1 MSYRWSGSRSRW
13 GVRRLWPGVV
23 AAFAAA
29 VPGEALPADKPRAA
43 AEFSMT
49 GTAVPGM
56 ASYDRIIGDLM
67 KKWDVPGGAIA
78 VAKDG
83 RLLLARG
90 YGLAD
95 VETQRPVQPDS
106 LFRIASVSKPIT
118 AATIL
123 ALVEREQVD
132 LDAKALDVL
141 PKCVPLDGQATD
153 PRFHQITVRQLLQHT
168 AGFDR
173 SVSLDPM
180 LVSPKI
186 AEALGQSTPP
196 DQAGIIRFMLG
207 RRLDFDPGTKYAYS
221 NFGYCLLGRIIEE
234 ASGKPYDEAVGELVL
249 KPAGATRMRL
259 ARTRR
264 EDLLPKEVR
273 YYDPPGTEPVDSIFP
288 QDKDKTPAPY
298 GRYYIE
304 AMDAHGGW
312 LASPV
317 DLVRFVTA
325 LDGSRKPALMREETF
340 RRIDTDPMPRISK
353 DRPTYYG
360 LGWAVHRYQTGTNW
374 SHAGALPGTN
384 TLLVRTHHGMV
395 WAALFNSRPD
405 GDAFL
410 GEVDRAMWN
419 AYDQVTDWPDHDL
432 FER

>member
-1 MSYRWSGSRSRW
+1 MSSVSQW
-13 GVRRLWPGVV
+13 GWGIRRLWLAVLT
-23 AAFAAA
+23 AFAAA
-29 VPGEALPADKPRAA
+29 VPGEALPADKPTP
-43 AEFSMT
+43 AESFSMT
-49 GTAVPGM
+49 GTPVPGM
-56 ASYDRIIGDLM
+56 ASYDRIIGELM
-67 KKWDVPGGAIA
+67 KKWEIPGGAVA

-90 YGLAD
+90 YGLAE
-95 VETQRPVQPDS
+95 VETQRPVQPDA

-123 ALVEREQVD
+123 ALVEREQID
-132 LDAKALDVL
+132 LDAKALDLL
-141 PKCVPLDGQATD
+141 PRCEPPDSQSMDL
-153 PRFHQITVRQLLQHT
+153 RFKEITVRNLLQHT
-168 AGFDR
+168 AGFNR

-180 LVSPKI
+180 TNSRKV
-186 AEALGQSTPP
+186 AEALGQLTPP

-207 RRLDFDPGTKYAYS
+207 RPLDFDPDTEYAYS

-234 ASGKPYDEAVGELVL
+234 ASGKPYDEAVKELVL
-249 KPAGATRMRL
+249 KPAGVTRMRL

-264 EDLLPKEVR
+264 EDLLPEEVR
-273 YYDPPGTEPVDSIFP
+273 YYSPPGSAPVDSIFP

-298 GRYYIE
+298 GRFYIE

-340 RRIDTDPMPRISK
+340 RRIGADPMPRISK

-360 LGWAVHRYQTGTNW
+360 LGWAVHRYKTGTNW
-374 SHAGALPGTN
+374 SHAGGLPGTN

-405 GDAFL
+405 GDGFL
-410 GEVDRAMWN
+410 GEVDRGMWK

-432 FER
+432 FERY